1 VSGANTLR
9 RAAIAAGG
17 VALAAYPLVRLDDA
31 YGQSVLIFAFLLAI
45 MAGGWN
51 IMAGFTGYV
60 SIGQSAFLGIGAYT
74 VALLSLRTGLDPLL
88 LAPVGGLAAALVAA
102 VLGATVMRAREHA
115 FVIITIALLFLFQTL
130 ALNLEGVTGGSNG
143 LTLPLPTWDRDI
155 QNLPFYYAMLG
166 LLALSVLLSWWI
178 RRTKFGM
185 GLVAI
190 REDEDKAA
198 AIGVRTSAYKVLSF
212 VASAV
217 LIGVAG
223 GVYADFLTFIDPR
236 GMFDILVSVQ
246 LVLAALIGGRGTIW
260 GPVLGAFAVVP
271 LNEVTNNLAAAEGLP
286 LFAFGLALGAV
297 VMFLP
302 HGLIPTVQAWWSRRH
317 QRPVPWERRGP
328 ATTAMER
335 APAVAAGPQAG
346 RALLEVDGLA
356 KRFGGIAAVDGCSFP
371 VREGG
376 LTGLIG
382 PNGSGKTTTF
392 NLITGMV
399 RGDSGSIRFDGRR
412 IDRVLP
418 WERAHLGLGRT
429 FQVTRL
435 FPRMTVL
442 ENLVAPLRSFSWP
455 NLAADAVS
463 GPEARRA
470 EELLD
475 FVGLLPLAGQPA
487 GQLSFGQQKLAELAQ
502 VLMLEPRLV
511 LLDEPAGGVNPGMI
525 ERIAELLLEL
535 NRRGITFL
543 IVEHNM
549 PMVLGLC
556 DPILVMARGRVI
568 AEGPPGAIQRDPAV
582 LDAYLGEG
590 WGKASRPYGE
600 PPRGSPDPSAPVEV

>member
-1 VSGANTLR
+1 
-9 RAAIAAGG
+9 
-17 VALAAYPLVRLDDA
+17 
-31 YGQSVLIFAFLLAI
+31 
-45 MAGGWN
+45 M
-51 IMAGFTGYV
+51 
-60 SIGQSAFLGIGAYT
+60 
-74 VALLSLRTGLDPLL
+74 RT
-88 LAPVGGLAAALVAA
+88 
-102 VLGATVMRAREHA
+102 REHA

-130 ALNLEGVTGGSNG
+130 ALNLEGITGGSNG

-155 QNLPFYYAMLG
+155 QNLPFYYVMLG

-185 GLVAI
+185 GLIAI

-223 GVYADFLTFIDPR
+223 GVDAYFLTFIDPR

-246 LVLAALIGGRGTIW
+246 LVLAALVGGRGTIW
-260 GPVLGAFAVVP
+260 GPVLGAFLVVP
-271 LNEVTNNLAAAEGLP
+271 LNEASNNLAAAEGLH
-286 LFAFGLALGAV
+286 LLAFGLALGAV

-302 HGLIPTVQAWWSRRH
+302 HGLIPTVRAWWERRH
-317 QRPVPWERRGP
+317 PGPVPWERRAP
-328 ATTAMER
+328 ATTAAR
-335 APAVAAGPQAG
+335 VPAAAATPR
-346 RALLEVDGLA
+346 RALLEVAGLA
-356 KRFGGIAAVDGCSFP
+356 KRFGGVAAVDLCSFT

-392 NLITGMV
+392 NLVTGML
-399 RGDSGSIRFDGRR
+399 RSDDGSIRFDGRR
-412 IDRVLP
+412 IDQVLP

-442 ENLVAPLRSFSWP
+442 ENLVAPLRGFSWS

-475 FVGLLPLAGQPA
+475 LVGLAPLAAQPA
-487 GQLSFGQQKLAELAQ
+487 GRLSFGQQKLAELAQ

-525 ERIAELLLEL
+525 EHIAGLLLEL
-535 NRRGITFL
+535 NRQGITFL

-549 PMVLGLC
+549 PMVLELC

-568 AEGPPGAIQRDPAV
+568 AEGPPAAVQRDPAV

-590 WGKASRPYGE
+590 WGTASRA
-600 PPRGSPDPSAPVEV
+600 DPSAPVEA

>member
-1 VSGANTLR
+1 VSRATVAR
-9 RAAIAAGG
+9 RAAITLGG
-17 VALAAYPLVRLDDA
+17 LALVAYPLVRLDDA
-31 YGQSVLIFAFLLAI
+31 YGQSVLIFAFLLAL
-45 MAGGWN
+45 MASGWN
-51 IMAGFTGYV
+51 VMAGFTGYV

-74 VALLSLRTGLDPLL
+74 VALLALRTGVSPLL
-88 LAPVGGLAAALVAA
+88 LAPLGGVAAALVAA
-102 VLGATVMRAREHA
+102 VLGATVMRTREHA
-115 FVIITIALLFLFQTL
+115 FVIITIALLFLFQAL
-130 ALNLEGVTGGSNG
+130 ALNLEGLTGGSNG

-155 QNLPFYYAMLG
+155 QNLPFYYLMLG
-166 LLALSVLLSWWI
+166 LAALSVLLSWWI

-185 GLVAI
+185 GLIAI

-223 GVYADFLTFIDPR
+223 GVDAYFLTFIDPR

-246 LVLAALIGGRGTIW
+246 LVLAALVGGRGTIW
-260 GPVLGAFAVVP
+260 GPVLGAFLVVP
-271 LNEVTNNLAAAEGLP
+271 LNEASNNLAAAEGLH
-286 LFAFGLALGAV
+286 LLAFGLALGAV

-302 HGLIPTVQAWWSRRH
+302 HGLIPTVRAWWERRH
-317 QRPVPWERRGP
+317 PGPVPWERRAP
-328 ATTAMER
+328 ATTAAR
-335 APAVAAGPQAG
+335 VPAAAATPR
-346 RALLEVDGLA
+346 RALLEVAGLA
-356 KRFGGIAAVDGCSFP
+356 KRFGGVAAVDLCSFT

-392 NLITGMV
+392 NLVTGML
-399 RGDSGSIRFDGRR
+399 RSDDGSIRFDGRR
-412 IDRVLP
+412 IDQVLP

-442 ENLVAPLRSFSWP
+442 ENLVAPLRGFSWS

-475 FVGLLPLAGQPA
+475 LVGLAPLAAQPA
-487 GQLSFGQQKLAELAQ
+487 GRLSFGQQKLAELAQ

-525 ERIAELLLEL
+525 EHIAGLLLEL
-535 NRRGITFL
+535 NRQGITFL

-549 PMVLGLC
+549 PMVLELC

-568 AEGPPGAIQRDPAV
+568 AEGPPAAVQRDPAV

-590 WGKASRPYGE
+590 WGTASRA
-600 PPRGSPDPSAPVEV
+600 DPSAPVEA

>member
-9 RAAIAAGG
+9 RAVIAAGG

-271 LNEVTNNLAAAEGLP
+271 LNEATNNLAAAEGLH

-328 ATTAMER
+328 ATTAVER

-356 KRFGGIAAVDGCSFP
+356 KRFGGIAAVDDCSFT

-412 IDRVLP
+412 IDRALP

-582 LDAYLGEG
+582 LDAYLGVG
-590 WGKASRPYGE
+590 WGKASRPSGV

>member
-1 VSGANTLR
+1 VNRATWLR
-9 RAAIAAGG
+9 RATIALGG
-17 VALAAYPLVRLDDA
+17 LGLVAYPLVRLDDV
-31 YGQSVLIFAFLLAI
+31 YGQSVLIFTFLLAV
-45 MAGGWN
+45 MASGWN

-74 VALLSLRTGLDPLL
+74 VALLALRTGVSPLL
-88 LAPVGGLAAALVAA
+88 LAPLGGVAAALVAA
-102 VLGATVMRAREHA
+102 VLGATVMRTREHA

-143 LTLPLPTWDRDI
+143 LTLPLPSWDRDI
-155 QNLPFYYAMLG
+155 QNLPFYYLMLG

-185 GLVAI
+185 GLIAI

-223 GVYADFLTFIDPR
+223 GVDAYYLTFIDPR

-246 LVLAALIGGRGTIW
+246 LVLAALVGGRGTIW
-260 GPVLGAFAVVP
+260 GPVLGAFLVVP
-271 LNEVTNNLAAAEGLP
+271 LNEATNNLAAAEGLH

-297 VMFLP
+297 VLFLP
-302 HGLIPTVQAWWSRRH
+302 HGLIPTVQAWWERRH
-317 QRPVPWERRGP
+317 PRQVPWERRAP
-328 ATTAMER
+328 ATTAAR
-335 APAVAAGPQAG
+335 APAGPAATPG

-356 KRFGGIAAVDGCSFP
+356 KRFGGVAAVDGCSFT
-371 VREGG
+371 VGEGG

-382 PNGSGKTTTF
+382 PNGSGKTTVF
-392 NLITGMV
+392 NLATGMV
-399 RGDSGSIRFDGRR
+399 RGDGGSIRFDGRR
-412 IDRVLP
+412 VDRMLP
-418 WERAHLGLGRT
+418 WDRAHLGLGRT

-442 ENLVAPLRSFSWP
+442 ENLVAPLRGFSWP

-475 FVGLLPLAGQPA
+475 LVGLGPLAAEPA

-549 PMVLGLC
+549 PMVLELC

-590 WGKASRPYGE
+590 WGKSPRPSG
-600 PPRGSPDPSAPVEV
+600 VEV